1 MYLCTHICICICKQL
16 RKIID
21 TYIEYVHTCM
31 YLSTYIY
38 SVIFFH
44 LLITSLNTETTFNT
58 KVIHIYLFRYIKLLM
73 PFINLDTIV
82 HSNRTSLYCSS
93 LVHFYCC
100 WQCYLCIKLLTYL
113 CTYIYINCWFI
124 PLPFISLLLL
134 KLLYYFPLLLL
145 LLYNNN

>member
-44 LLITSLNTETTFNT
+44 LLITSLNTKTTFNT
-58 KVIHIYLFRYIKLLM
+58 KVI
-73 PFINLDTIV
+73 FICSAI
-82 HSNRTSLYCSS
+82 SNCWCPSSTWTQSFIRIELHCSS